1 MPRATPYPSNIH
13 ALISSI
19 SYPDLPGPSELDALR
34 ATLEQQSAAVAADLE
49 KKLRREK
56 KRKERDESNY
66 PSEAAALEAN
76 GRAGMKL
83 EALERAR
90 LESTAKRASP
100 STVKVKRE
108 RLSGEQ
114 CCRMRQS
121 AAGAD
126 HILSITCALQCVICL
141 VPTTCDAQSA
151 YHVRRHSTEEEEESR
166 AGQ

>member
-19 SYPDLPGPSELDALR
+19 SYPDLPGPSELDVLR

-56 KRKERDESNY
+56 KRKERDDPNY

-108 RLSGEQ
+108 RLSGEH
-114 CCRMRQS
+114 CDRTRS
-121 AAGAD
+121 AG
-126 HILSITCALQCVICL
+126 
-141 VPTTCDAQSA
+141 
-151 YHVRRHSTEEEEESR
+151 RRCSSSF
-166 AGQ
+166 